1 VTPATLDGRVVVV
14 TGAARNIGFET
25 ARALLARGATVVLL
39 GRDAAALETAAG
51 SLGERA
57 LPFAVDITQHERIA
71 ATLDSIADRFGRIDG
86 LVNNAGVSH
95 VSRIESLKPA
105 EVAEQVAVNF
115 VAAVHA
121 CQYVIPHLRRQGGG
135 RIINVSSATVHET
148 MAFAHLSIYSA
159 TKAALE
165 HFGKELREEVRA
177 DNIAVTT
184 FVPGNT
190 RTSFGARW
198 DPAATA
204 AAYAEWLEYGTYW
217 GGMMEPEA
225 VGETIAA
232 CFDVPANCTL
242 DFVYL
247 RPVGKH
253 RKALEGEQ

>member
-1 VTPATLDGRVVVV
+1 LTRSSIENHVVVV
-14 TGAARNIGFET
+14 TGAARNIGLAA
-25 ARALLARGATVVLL
+25 ARSLVARGARVALL
-39 GRDAAALETAAG
+39 GRDAQALDAAAK

-57 LPFAVDITQHERIA
+57 LSFAVDITDHDRVA
-71 ATLDSIADRFGRIDG
+71 ATFDAIARRCGRIDG

-95 VSRIESLKPA
+95 VGRVESLRPA

-121 CQYVIPHLRRQGGG
+121 CKHVIPHLKRQGGG
-135 RIINVSSATVHET
+135 RIVNVSSATVHET

-165 HFGKELREEVRA
+165 HFGKELREEVRG

-198 DPAATA
+198 DGAATA

-217 GGMMEPEA
+217 GGMMDPEV
-225 VGETIAA
+225 VGEAIAA

-247 RPVGKH
+247 RPVGKQ
-253 RKALEGEQ
+253 RKAMEQEP